1 MRTIVALFVALLCVT
16 SAAAAPHP
24 ACKLNDVTL
33 AIARVPGGQPMRVTD
48 ATLLE
53 AVTLWSQAERVQGGA
68 NFAALPRYVYVTL
81 FRGAAHD
88 FAGLIRV
95 HDEGERLR
103 IWVRVGDK
111 RPSICAAGMVDR
123 AQVDAW
129 VSAVQE
135 TH

>member
-1 MRTIVALFVALLCVT
+1 MRLILTLLAALLIAT
-16 SAAAAPHP
+16 SVAAAPHP
-24 ACKLNDVTL
+24 ACKLGDVTL
-33 AIARVPGGQPMRVTD
+33 AIARVPGGEPMRVTD
-48 ATLLE
+48 AALLE

-81 FRGAAHD
+81 FRGEDA

-95 HDEGERLR
+95 HDEGDRLR

-111 RPSICAAGMVDR
+111 LPTLCTSGTIDR

-135 TH
+135 AH

>member
-1 MRTIVALFVALLCVT
+1 MRFILSGLVALLMAT
-16 SAAAAPHP
+16 SVVAAPHP
-24 ACKLNDVTL
+24 ACKLGDVTL
-33 AIARVPGGQPMRVTD
+33 AIARVPGGAPMRVTD
-48 ATLLE
+48 TALME

-68 NFAALPRYVYVTL
+68 NFAALPHYVYVTL
-81 FRGAAHD
+81 FRGEDD
-88 FAGLIRV
+88 FAGMIRV
-95 HDEGERLR
+95 HDEGDRLR

-111 RPSICAAGMVDR
+111 HPTVCASGTIDR